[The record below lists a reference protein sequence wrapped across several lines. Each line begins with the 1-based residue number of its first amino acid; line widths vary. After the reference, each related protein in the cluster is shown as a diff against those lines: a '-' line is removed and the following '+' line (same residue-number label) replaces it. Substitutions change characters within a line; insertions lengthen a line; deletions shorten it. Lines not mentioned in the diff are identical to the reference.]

1 MKKLSIVV
9 IFCLLI
15 FNWNVQKFSYANE
28 YSKSTEVIKL
38 LELKRQGWKVLEKQ
52 SEIKSRP
59 GLKPYQ
65 NLKREV
71 LVVKYQLLKGTLF
84 LFCLVEYDSQL
95 DTISEACDV
104 NQKIAEKRPQDLT
117 ESFRNYYLKNS
128 LQNKRK

>member
-1 MKKLSIVV
+1 MKKLSIVA

-15 FNWNVQKFSYANE
+15 FNWTEQKFSYANE
-28 YSKSTEVIKL
+28 DRKSPKASKL
-38 LELKRQGWKVLEKQ
+38 LELKRQGWKVLKKQ
-52 SEIKSRP
+52 SEIESRP

-71 LVVKYQLLKGTLF
+71 LVVKYRLRKGAVF

-104 NQKIAEKRPQDLT
+104 SQIKAEKLPRD
-117 ESFRNYYLKNS
+117 
-128 LQNKRK
+128 

>member
-1 MKKLSIVV
+1 
-9 IFCLLI
+9 LLI
-15 FNWNVQKFSYANE
+15 FNWTDQKFSSASE
-28 YSKSTEVIKL
+28 DSKSPEAFKL

-52 SEIKSRP
+52 SEVESRP

-71 LVVKYQLLKGTLF
+71 LVVKYRLRKGAVF

-104 NQKIAEKRPQDLT
+104 NQIKAEKRPRD
-117 ESFRNYYLKNS
+117 
-128 LQNKRK
+128 

>member
-1 MKKLSIVV
+1 MKKLSIAV
-9 IFCLLI
+9 IFYLLI
-15 FNWNVQKFSYANE
+15 FNWTEQILSYANE
-28 YSKSTEVIKL
+28 DNKSPEASKL

-52 SEIKSRP
+52 SEVESRP

-71 LVVKYQLLKGTLF
+71 LVVKYRLRKDAVF

-104 NQKIAEKRPQDLT
+104 NQIKAEKRPRD
-117 ESFRNYYLKNS
+117 
-128 LQNKRK
+128 